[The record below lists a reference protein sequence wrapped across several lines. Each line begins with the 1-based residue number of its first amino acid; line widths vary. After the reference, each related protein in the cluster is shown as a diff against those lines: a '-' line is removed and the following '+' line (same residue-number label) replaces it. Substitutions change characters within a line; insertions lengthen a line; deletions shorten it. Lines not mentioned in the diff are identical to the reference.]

1 MGSTPSRQRLS
12 RRASASLAL
21 RLASGSLVCKAAR
34 DGADDKLS
42 RNFFRKEPAMR
53 DERVGKLAR
62 LLVEYSIEAGEGD
75 QVLVS
80 AEVGA
85 GPLIGALY
93 ERLLQVGAT
102 PVTQIGLPG
111 MQELF
116 FEHAQEL
123 HYEEIP
129 RVTHAIYEGVDA
141 QIGILSPS
149 NTMALANVDPEKQQA
164 LQKRNKPLSEMML
177 EKDRWV
183 LTLFPTEALA
193 QESHMG
199 LFEYEEFAFE
209 AMGLNEEDPV
219 RFWSEKSAEQE
230 RLKERLEEAREIR
243 IVGPETDLSLSVEGR
258 TFVNSAGMRNMP
270 CGEVFTGPLEDS
282 ANGTVYFGVPA
293 AIAGREIS
301 GARLRFEEGK
311 VVEASAEKGEEYLMS
326 LLEADAGARY
336 LGELG
341 IGTNYGIR
349 RASANVLFD
358 EKLGGTVHLAIGRSY
373 AQTGGKNDSSV
384 HTDLV
389 CDLRE
394 GGELYADGEL
404 IQEDGRFLEF
414 DLAG

>member
-1 MGSTPSRQRLS
+1 
-12 RRASASLAL
+12 
-21 RLASGSLVCKAAR
+21 
-34 DGADDKLS
+34 
-42 RNFFRKEPAMR
+42 MR
-53 DERVGKLAR
+53 DERVCKLAR
-62 LLVEYSIEAGEGD
+62 VLVDYSIQAGEGD

-80 AEVGA
+80 GEVGA

-93 ERLLQVGAT
+93 ARLLQVGAT
-102 PVTQIGLPG
+102 PITQISLPG

-123 HYEEIP
+123 HYQEIP
-129 RVTHAIYEGVDA
+129 QAMRAIYEGVDA
-141 QIGILSPS
+141 QIGIRAPS
-149 NTMALANVDPEKQQA
+149 NTRSLANVDPEKQQA
-164 LQKRNKPLSEMML
+164 LQKRNRPLSEMML

-193 QESHMG
+193 QEAQMS
-199 LFEYEEFAFE
+199 LSEYEEFAFE

-219 RFWSEKSAEQE
+219 RYWSEKSAEQE

-243 IVGPETDLSLSVEGR
+243 IVGPETNLTLSVEGR
-258 TFVNSAGMRNMP
+258 TFVNSAGIRNMP
-270 CGEVFTGPLEDS
+270 CGEVFTGPIEDS

-301 GARLRFEEGK
+301 GVRLRFEEGK
-311 VVEASAEKGEEYLMS
+311 VIEASAEKGEEYLLS

-394 GGELYADGEL
+394 GGGLYADGEL
-404 IQEDGRFLEF
+404 IQKNGRFLEF
-414 DLAG
+414 DLAGVNDAR

>member
-34 DGADDKLS
+34 DDADDKLS

-80 AEVGA
+80 AE
-85 GPLIGALY
+85 
-93 ERLLQVGAT
+93 VGAT

-177 EKDRWV
+177 EKDRWL

-193 QESHMG
+193 QEAHMG
-199 LFEYEEFAFE
+199 LSEYEEFAFE

-219 RFWSEKSAEQE
+219 RYWSEKSAEQD
-230 RLKERLEEAREIR
+230 RLIGRLEEARDIR
-243 IVGPETDLSLSVEGR
+243 IVGPDTDLTLSVEGR
-258 TFVNSAGMRNMP
+258 TFVNSAGRRNMP
-270 CGEVFTGPLEDS
+270 CGEVFTGPIEDS

-301 GARLRFEEGK
+301 GVRLRFEEGK

-326 LLEADAGARY
+326 LLDADSGARY

-349 RASANVLFD
+349 RASANVLFH

-404 IQEDGRFLEF
+404 IQQSGRFLEF
-414 DLAG
+414 DLAGVNDAR